1 MADNLTDGLNEL
13 AQGFQKRFKVSNK
26 LTIQDMIDLVTP
38 PVSQPALHSGTEI
51 LGRTKASVESDY
63 KSDDI
68 SLTLETVPPVMSK
81 PIKLL
86 ITLSSN
92 DLLSVFSTKLIFN
105 KSDGTQLSLA
115 IPDINTGFKNGE
127 HWVKTV
133 SVTIPANT
141 SIANNKAILT
151 IGEFSN
157 FDTIE
162 KIIATY

>member
-13 AQGFQKRFKVSNK
+13 AQGFQKRFKVSDK
-26 LTIQDMIDLVTP
+26 LTIQDMIKLITP
-38 PVSQPALHSGTEI
+38 PALHSGTEI

-63 KSDDI
+63 KSEDI

-92 DLLSVFSTKLIFN
+92 DLLSVFGTKLIFN

-151 IGEFSN
+151 IGDFSN